1 MSPSESKNAKGVS
14 EMKSENKLDI
24 NVLESLDGTLDIRMM
39 KAESH
44 RLEKLFHEI
53 DTNKD
58 GRINAHELSE
68 GLKRMGYCHI
78 SEEQVE
84 VCLFITNEIREIKNF
99 HRRVDIAIFIFN
111 FQLFRSFFASQM
123 LPYREI

>member
-1 MSPSESKNAKGVS
+1 MSSDGSVSVANVNATKSVNKNECS
-14 EMKSENKLDI
+14 TF
-24 NVLESLDGTLDIRMM
+24 ESLDGTLNLRMM

-58 GRINAHELSE
+58 GRIDAHELSE
-68 GLKRMGYCHI
+68 GLKRMGYYHI

-84 VCLFITNEIREIKNF
+84 VWL
-99 HRRVDIAIFIFN
+99 A
-111 FQLFRSFFASQM
+111 
-123 LPYREI
+123 

>member
-1 MSPSESKNAKGVS
+1 MSHSEIKSVKNVS
-14 EMKSENKLDI
+14 EMNSENENDSSG
-24 NVLESLDGTLDIRMM
+24 LESLDGNFDIRMM

-84 VCLFITNEIREIKNF
+84 V
-99 HRRVDIAIFIFN
+99 
-111 FQLFRSFFASQM
+111 
-123 LPYREI
+123 P

>member
-1 MSPSESKNAKGVS
+1 MQNIIKNEHTS
-14 EMKSENKLDI
+14 N
-24 NVLESLDGTLDIRMM
+24 ESLDGKLNLRMM

-58 GRINAHELSE
+58 GRIDAHELSE
-68 GLKRMGYCHI
+68 GLKRMGYYHI

-84 VCLFITNEIREIKNF
+84 VRL
-99 HRRVDIAIFIFN
+99 DP
-111 FQLFRSFFASQM
+111 S
-123 LPYREI
+123 

>member
-1 MSPSESKNAKGVS
+1 MHPNGSVCAENVN
-14 EMKSENKLDI
+14 EMKVDNKNERI
-24 NVLESLDGTLDIRMM
+24 TFESLDGTLDPRMM

-53 DTNKD
+53 DTNRD
-58 GRINAHELSE
+58 GRIDAHELSE

-84 VCLFITNEIREIKNF
+84 VFHKHIELIVDSQISHNESGAGHYK
-99 HRRVDIAIFIFN
+99 
-111 FQLFRSFFASQM
+111 
-123 LPYREI
+123 P

>member
-1 MSPSESKNAKGVS
+1 MQSDGSVSVENVNEMKVDSKNERS
-14 EMKSENKLDI
+14 TF
-24 NVLESLDGTLDIRMM
+24 ESLDGTLDPRMM

-58 GRINAHELSE
+58 GRIDAHELSE
-68 GLKRMGYCHI
+68 GLQRMGYSHI

-84 VCLFITNEIREIKNF
+84 VCDKPQKISATEINY
-99 HRRVDIAIFIFN
+99 
-111 FQLFRSFFASQM
+111 
-123 LPYREI
+123 YR

>member
-1 MSPSESKNAKGVS
+1 MSPSESKNAKDAS

-84 VCLFITNEIREIKNF
+84 VCIFIQNEIKKIEKNLS
-99 HRRVDIAIFIFN
+99 H
-111 FQLFRSFFASQM
+111 M
-123 LPYREI
+123 

>member
-1 MSPSESKNAKGVS
+1 MQVSRTINVKNESEMNCESKL
-14 EMKSENKLDI
+14 ENKT
-24 NVLESLDGTLDIRMM
+24 LESLDGNLDIRMM

-84 VCLFITNEIREIKNF
+84 VSTSKPCIQSWYNPAVEKTKHTSNC
-99 HRRVDIAIFIFN
+99 
-111 FQLFRSFFASQM
+111 
-123 LPYREI
+123 

>member
-1 MSPSESKNAKGVS
+1 MSQSESKNAKGAS
-14 EMKSENKLDI
+14 EMKNESKLDI

-84 VCLFITNEIREIKNF
+84 VCIFITNEIREIENYLPNS
-99 HRRVDIAIFIFN
+99 IAE
-111 FQLFRSFFASQM
+111 LM
-123 LPYREI
+123 LKF

>member
-1 MSPSESKNAKGVS
+1 MAVDGKTHSVLASKNVKDEIKFIKHSTGNKETSFVS
-14 EMKSENKLDI
+14 S
-24 NVLESLDGTLDIRMM
+24 VDGPGGSSDLRMM

-58 GRINAHELSE
+58 GRIDAHELSE

-78 SEEQVE
+78 SEPQVE
-84 VCLFITNEIREIKNF
+84 V
-99 HRRVDIAIFIFN
+99 
-111 FQLFRSFFASQM
+111 S
-123 LPYREI
+123 

>member
-1 MSPSESKNAKGVS
+1 MSQSEIKSVKNVS
-14 EMKSENKLDI
+14 EMNSENENDSSA
-24 NVLESLDGTLDIRMM
+24 LESLDGNFDIRMM

-84 VCLFITNEIREIKNF
+84 V
-99 HRRVDIAIFIFN
+99 
-111 FQLFRSFFASQM
+111 
-123 LPYREI
+123 P

>member
-1 MSPSESKNAKGVS
+1 MSPSESKNAKDVS
-14 EMKSENKLDI
+14 EMKSENKSDI

-84 VCLFITNEIREIKNF
+84 VCIFIKNKIREIKNI
-99 HRRVDIAIFIFN
+99 V
-111 FQLFRSFFASQM
+111 QG
-123 LPYREI
+123 

>member
-1 MSPSESKNAKGVS
+1 MPSSELKSAKNVS
-14 EMKSENKLDI
+14 EMNGENKNDSSALG
-24 NVLESLDGTLDIRMM
+24 SLDGNLDIRMM

-78 SEEQVE
+78 TEEQVE
-84 VCLFITNEIREIKNF
+84 VSYYKFIICYMPLRSLLNL
-99 HRRVDIAIFIFN
+99 AILIPVAY
-111 FQLFRSFFASQM
+111 LSF
-123 LPYREI
+123 

>member
-1 MSPSESKNAKGVS
+1 MQVSRTTNVKNES
-14 EMKSENKLDI
+14 EMNCENKI
-24 NVLESLDGTLDIRMM
+24 ENKTLESLDGNLDIRMM

-84 VCLFITNEIREIKNF
+84 VSISKPCIQSWYNPVTDQTCIE
-99 HRRVDIAIFIFN
+99 
-111 FQLFRSFFASQM
+111 
-123 LPYREI
+123 

>member
-1 MSPSESKNAKGVS
+1 MQNSLQASFAQNAKFGCEVSKMASDGEALTEDVNVSNANQTKLIKNNKGKTGV
-14 EMKSENKLDI
+14 
-24 NVLESLDGTLDIRMM
+24 LDGTLDYRMM

-58 GRINAHELSE
+58 GRIDARELFE
-68 GLKRMGYCHI
+68 GLKRMGYYHI

-84 VCLFITNEIREIKNF
+84 V
-99 HRRVDIAIFIFN
+99 
-111 FQLFRSFFASQM
+111 
-123 LPYREI
+123 

>member
-1 MSPSESKNAKGVS
+1 MQVSRIRNVKNES
-14 EMKSENKLDI
+14 EMNCENKI
-24 NVLESLDGTLDIRMM
+24 ENKTLESLDGNLDIRMM

-84 VCLFITNEIREIKNF
+84 VCISRQCIQSW
-99 HRRVDIAIFIFN
+99 FN
-111 FQLFRSFFASQM
+111 PVTDQSCI
-123 LPYREI
+123 E

>member
-1 MSPSESKNAKGVS
+1 MQSNGSVSVENVNEIKVDNKNERTK
-14 EMKSENKLDI
+14 
-24 NVLESLDGTLDIRMM
+24 LESLDGTLDTRMM

-53 DTNKD
+53 DTNRD
-58 GRINAHELSE
+58 GRIDAHELSE

-84 VCLFITNEIREIKNF
+84 V
-99 HRRVDIAIFIFN
+99 
-111 FQLFRSFFASQM
+111 
-123 LPYREI
+123 

>member
-1 MSPSESKNAKGVS
+1 MTKMESGGEEVTQAVSVSNTSQIEVVKN
-14 EMKSENKLDI
+14 NKLKTSAIRDR
-24 NVLESLDGTLDIRMM
+24 TLDFRMM

-58 GRINAHELSE
+58 GRIDARELFE
-68 GLKRMGYCHI
+68 GLKRMGYYHI

-84 VCLFITNEIREIKNF
+84 VC
-99 HRRVDIAIFIFN
+99 
-111 FQLFRSFFASQM
+111 
-123 LPYREI
+123 

>member
-1 MSPSESKNAKGVS
+1 MQSNEQKVSAKHAS
-14 EMKSENKLDI
+14 EMKFDIKNECNKP
-24 NVLESLDGTLDIRMM
+24 ESLDATLDLRMM

-53 DTNKD
+53 DTNRD
-58 GRINAHELSE
+58 GKIDAHELSE

-84 VCLFITNEIREIKNF
+84 VRNQSTSVYIHHWLK
-99 HRRVDIAIFIFN
+99 
-111 FQLFRSFFASQM
+111 
-123 LPYREI
+123 

>member
-1 MSPSESKNAKGVS
+1 MHPNGSVCAENVN
-14 EMKSENKLDI
+14 EMKVDNKNERI
-24 NVLESLDGTLDIRMM
+24 TFESLDGTLDPRMM

-53 DTNKD
+53 DTNRD
-58 GRINAHELSE
+58 GRIDAHELSE

-84 VCLFITNEIREIKNF
+84 VFQKHIELIVNSQIT
-99 HRRVDIAIFIFN
+99 
-111 FQLFRSFFASQM
+111 
-123 LPYREI
+123 LP

>member
-1 MSPSESKNAKGVS
+1 MLPHGSVNNKSVN
-14 EMKSENKLDI
+14 EMKGDKNDC
-24 NVLESLDGTLDIRMM
+24 NVFESLDGTLDLRMM

-44 RLEKLFHEI
+44 RLEKLFNEI

-68 GLKRMGYCHI
+68 GLKRMGYYHI

-84 VCLFITNEIREIKNF
+84 VRYI
-99 HRRVDIAIFIFN
+99 
-111 FQLFRSFFASQM
+111 
-123 LPYREI
+123 

>member
-1 MSPSESKNAKGVS
+1 MPISEPERLNHVS
-14 EMKSENKLDI
+14 EMNGENEIEGNTK
-24 NVLESLDGTLDIRMM
+24 ESLDGNLDIRMM

-44 RLEKLFHEI
+44 RLERLFHEI

-84 VCLFITNEIREIKNF
+84 VCFSNIKY
-99 HRRVDIAIFIFN
+99 A
-111 FQLFRSFFASQM
+111 SFAK
-123 LPYREI
+123 LI